1 MNLKEVHRV
10 LWDMLNREL
19 TDERKRHLV
28 FGYDQEGGFT
38 EEIDHI
44 QLDGVRKWEVMESNF
59 FVTKYELEKRDPTSH
74 LLIYANMLKPN
85 PRNYW
90 WCKFK
95 DVIFS
100 AYPEGKF

>member
-28 FGYDQEGGFT
+28 FGYGQEGGFT

-44 QLDGVRKWEVMESNF
+44 QLDGVRK
-59 FVTKYELEKRDPTSH
+59 
-74 LLIYANMLKPN
+74 
-85 PRNYW
+85 
-90 WCKFK
+90 
-95 DVIFS
+95 
-100 AYPEGKF
+100 